1 MSTQIAIGIDFGG
14 TSVKPGVVSGS
25 KIITRSEPIPTRKHD
40 SADGLLAAVF
50 RDVAILR
57 KQHPEVC
64 ALGAGLPGIID
75 GLNGRVRELS
85 NVPGWHDVP
94 LAALLREKTK
104 LPSIIENDANAM
116 AYAEWRFGAGRNRLN
131 VICMTLGTGVG
142 GGLILDGKLF
152 RGSQLGAGEI
162 GQMIMEPHGVPGH
175 YGNFGALEKYV
186 GNRQI
191 AERAQKVYTAAGIA
205 RTPEELTPLS
215 SGPAFATPPPIT
227 IRSGFSNQAM
237 LVSMMPISNPISP
250 HSFAASS
257 SPLSA
262 AFSRKVF
269 EPIKRTIRERTS
281 GVYHEHLE
289 VVPAELGND
298 GGIIG
303 SAALAVDAAKTFID
317 LTPGTATFF
326 VTFGKKSAFSRLKRQ
341 KLACHRALA

>member
-1 MSTQIAIGIDFGG
+1 MNTKVAIGIDFGG
-14 TSVKPGVVSGS
+14 TSVKPGVVSGRE
-25 KIITRSEPIPTRKHD
+25 ILARSDPIPTRQHA
-40 SADGLLAAVF
+40 SADSLMAAVF

-57 KQHPEVC
+57 EQHPEVC

-85 NVPGWHDVP
+85 NVPGWSDVP
-94 LAALLREKTK
+94 LAALLRKETG

-116 AYAEWRFGAGRNRLN
+116 AYAEWRFGAGRNRQN

-162 GQMIMEPHGVPGH
+162 GQMILEPHGVPGR

-191 AERAQKVYTAAGIA
+191 AEHAQRAFAAAGNV
-205 RTPEELTPLS
+205 RPSEELTPLFLEKAALGGDEIAARLWEDIGFEIGVMLTNIVWLLNLDRIVIGGGVAKA
-215 SGPAFATPPPIT
+215 GPLI
-227 IRSGFSNQAM
+227 
-237 LVSMMPISNPISP
+237 
-250 HSFAASS
+250 
-257 SPLSA
+257 
-262 AFSRKVF
+262 F
-269 EPIKRTIRERTS
+269 EPIKRTIRDRTS
-281 GVYHEHLE
+281 PVFHENLE

-303 SAALAVDAAKTFID
+303 SAALAVDA
-317 LTPGTATFF
+317 
-326 VTFGKKSAFSRLKRQ
+326 VERSSN
-341 KLACHRALA
+341 

>member
-1 MSTQIAIGIDFGG
+1 MTTKIAIGIDFGG
-14 TSVKPGVVSGS
+14 TSVKPGVVSGRE
-25 KIITRSEPIPTRKHD
+25 IIARSEPIPTRQHD
-40 SADGLLAAVF
+40 SAESLLAAVF
-50 RDVAILR
+50 RDVATLR

-85 NVPGWHDVP
+85 NVPGWRDVP
-94 LAALLREKTK
+94 LAALLTERTG

-116 AYAEWRFGAGRNRLN
+116 AYAEWRFGAGRDHPN

-162 GQMIMEPHGVPGH
+162 GQMILEPHGVPGH

-191 AERAQKVYTAAGIA
+191 AERAQRAYSVAGIA
-205 RTPEELTPLS
+205 RRPEELTPLFLEKAAL
-215 SGPAFATPPPIT
+215 SGDGIAAKLWEDI
-227 IRSGFSNQAM
+227 GFEIGIM
-237 LVSMMPISNPISP
+237 LTNIAWLLNPDRFVIGGGV
-250 HSFAASS
+250 AKAG
-257 SPLSA
+257 PLL
-262 AFSRKVF
+262 F

-281 GVYHEHLE
+281 AIYHEHLD

-303 SAALAVDAAKTFID
+303 SAALAVH
-317 LTPGTATFF
+317 
-326 VTFGKKSAFSRLKRQ
+326 SAEHSST
-341 KLACHRALA
+341 

>member
-1 MSTQIAIGIDFGG
+1 MSTKIAIGIDFGG

-25 KIITRSEPIPTRKHD
+25 EIIARSEPIPTRQHD

-50 RDVAILR
+50 GDVAILR
-57 KQHPEVC
+57 KKYPGVC

-75 GLNGRVRELS
+75 GPNGRVRELS
-85 NVPGWHDVP
+85 NVPGWRDVP
-94 LAALLREKTK
+94 LAALLSEKTG

-116 AYAEWRFGAGRNRLN
+116 AYAEWRFGAGRDRPN

-162 GQMIMEPHGVPGH
+162 GQMIIEPHGVPGH

-191 AERAQKVYTAAGIA
+191 TERAQKIYAAAGGV
-205 RTPEELTPLS
+205 RRSGELTPLFLEKAARGGDEIAAKIWEDIGFEIGIMLTNIAWLLNPDRFVIGGGVAKA
-215 SGPAFATPPPIT
+215 GPLI
-227 IRSGFSNQAM
+227 
-237 LVSMMPISNPISP
+237 
-250 HSFAASS
+250 
-257 SPLSA
+257 
-262 AFSRKVF
+262 F
-269 EPIKRTIRERTS
+269 EPIKRAIRERTS
-281 GVYHEHLE
+281 PVYHEHLE

-303 SAALAVDAAKTFID
+303 SAALAVDA
-317 LTPGTATFF
+317 LEP
-326 VTFGKKSAFSRLKRQ
+326 
-341 KLACHRALA
+341 

>member
-1 MSTQIAIGIDFGG
+1 MSTKIAIGIDFGG

-25 KIITRSEPIPTRKHD
+25 KIIARLDPIPTRQHD
-40 SADGLLAAVF
+40 SADGLLGAVF

-85 NVPGWHDVP
+85 NVPGWRDVP
-94 LAALLREKTK
+94 LAALLREKTE

-116 AYAEWRFGAGRNRLN
+116 AYAEWRFGAGRDRPN

-162 GQMIMEPHGVPGH
+162 GQMIIEPHGVPGH

-186 GNRQI
+186 GNQQI
-191 AERAQKVYTAAGIA
+191 AERAQKVYAAAGIA
-205 RTPEELTPLS
+205 CTPEELTPLFLERAAC
-215 SGPAFATPPPIT
+215 SGDEIAAKLWEDI
-227 IRSGFSNQAM
+227 GFQIGIM
-237 LVSMMPISNPISP
+237 LTNIAWLLNPDRIVIGGGV
-250 HSFAASS
+250 AKAG
-257 SPLSA
+257 PL
-262 AFSRKVF
+262 VF

-298 GGIIG
+298 GGIVG
-303 SAALAVDAAKTFID
+303 SAALAVDAAERSST
-317 LTPGTATFF
+317 
-326 VTFGKKSAFSRLKRQ
+326 
-341 KLACHRALA
+341 

>member
-1 MSTQIAIGIDFGG
+1 MSAPIAIGIDFGG

-25 KIITRSEPIPTRKHD
+25 KIIARLEPIPTREHD
-40 SADGLLAAVF
+40 SAEGLLAAVF
-50 RDVAILR
+50 RDVVILR

-85 NVPGWHDVP
+85 NVPGWRDVP
-94 LAALLREKTK
+94 LAALLSEKTG

-116 AYAEWRFGAGRNRLN
+116 AYAEWRFGAGRDRLN

-152 RGSQLGAGEI
+152 HGSQLGAGEI
-162 GQMIMEPHGVPGH
+162 GQMIIEPHGAPGH

-205 RTPEELTPLS
+205 RRPEELTPLFLEKAALNGDEIAAKLWEDIGFEIGIMLTNIVWLLNPDRIVIGGGVAKA
-215 SGPAFATPPPIT
+215 GP
-227 IRSGFSNQAM
+227 
-237 LVSMMPISNPISP
+237 L
-250 HSFAASS
+250 
-257 SPLSA
+257 
-262 AFSRKVF
+262 VF
-269 EPIKRTIRERTS
+269 EPIKRTIRTRTS
-281 GVYHEHLE
+281 GVYHEHLK

-303 SAALAVDAAKTFID
+303 SAALAVDAAQRSST
-317 LTPGTATFF
+317 
-326 VTFGKKSAFSRLKRQ
+326 
-341 KLACHRALA
+341 